1 MIGQLPNAWW
11 VFVLLGICAGVL
23 SGTLGLGSGIILI
36 PALVLFFSFE
46 QKNAQGMA
54 LAVMVPMALV
64 GALRYWKNPEIEM
77 NAVVIGLIICGAL
90 AGAFLGAELAGRL
103 PSHILRKIFAIVLVI
118 AAVWSVYLLPV
129 VFGERKESISSTEEF
144 DRWSHSMAYVQ
155 KHTAA
160 DLAANHRDLIQRR
173 RRRTL
178 ATLVGLAG
186 LSLFGAWYLNSLP
199 LLLSGLFFG
208 LSGRSGESG
217 YPVCPA
223 HIGVFYNFQGDQGS
237 LRGF

>member
-11 VFVLLGICAGVL
+11 IFVLLGICAGVL

-36 PALVLFFSFE
+36 PTLVLFFSFE

-77 NAVVIGLIICGAL
+77 NTVVMGLIICGAL

-118 AAVWSVYLLPV
+118 AAVRMFMSPAKPKKTSPD
-129 VFGERKESISSTEEF
+129 E
-144 DRWSHSMAYVQ
+144 
-155 KHTAA
+155 
-160 DLAANHRDLIQRR
+160 
-173 RRRTL
+173 
-178 ATLVGLAG
+178 
-186 LSLFGAWYLNSLP
+186 
-199 LLLSGLFFG
+199 G
-208 LSGRSGESG
+208 LSGKKVSSVEYGGTYNESEK
-217 YPVCPA
+217 
-223 HIGVFYNFQGDQGS
+223 Q
-237 LRGF
+237 